1 MNYMNKS
8 NLTTLCYIEKDDC
21 YLMMHRVKKKV
32 DCNQGKWIG
41 VGGHCEEGESPDEC
55 VVREAR
61 EETGLKLTNVCAR
74 GLVTFCSDKWEME
87 YMHLFTADCF
97 EGKLV
102 SECNEGELAWIP
114 KDQIHT
120 LSLWE
125 GDKIFLKLLTQD
137 IPYFYLK
144 LEYRGDTL
152 LCATLN
158 GRVIHEG

>member
-1 MNYMNKS
+1 MKN
-8 NLTTLCYIEKDDC
+8 TTLCYIENDGC

-125 GDKIFLKLLTQD
+125 GDKIFLKLLEDGAEGFDLTLR
-137 IPYFYLK
+137 YEGEK
-144 LEYRGDTL
+144 LRSAVLDGKEL
-152 LCATLN
+152 
-158 GRVIHEG
+158 I

>member
-1 MNYMNKS
+1 MKN
-8 NLTTLCYIEKDDC
+8 TTLCYIENDGC